1 MKKRNILYIDFNIQT
16 LVIQTLTPKLF
27 SLIENIYFYGPSFND
42 KQTIMNG
49 LESHIKTLPKIDI
62 LVIGPEYPLLICKE
76 KDLGIILEICIFI

>member
-16 LVIQTLTPKLF
+16 LSNTKPLTPKLF
-27 SLIENIYFYGPSFND
+27 SLIAKNIYFYGPSFND

-62 LVIGPEYPLLICKE
+62 LVIGQNIHYLYVKKKI
-76 KDLGIILEICIFI
+76 